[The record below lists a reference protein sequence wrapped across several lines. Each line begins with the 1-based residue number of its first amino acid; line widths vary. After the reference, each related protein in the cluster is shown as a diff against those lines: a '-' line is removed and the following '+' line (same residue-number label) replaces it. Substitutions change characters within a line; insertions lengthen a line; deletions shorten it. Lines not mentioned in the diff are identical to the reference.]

1 VFLTDLHISTI
12 ILQYFTQ
19 VDRREQKL
27 VSKNENTT
35 YGRYWPVRMR
45 VILLTNEYPPHIYGG
60 AGVHVEY
67 LSRELLCLDGGSHD
81 LDVLCFGDQK
91 VRFANETVRG
101 VRPDF
106 GFPYQDA
113 YHRKM
118 LDALFRNIIMTGL
131 AKEGDI
137 VHCHTWYTLLAGCL
151 IKQIL
156 GIPLLITA
164 HSLEPQRPWKHEQLG
179 SAYRA
184 SSWVEKTAYQNA
196 DGIIAVSNFMKSAIH
211 DIYGVEHEKIR
222 VIPNGIDMEQY
233 KPTPDAHTLSVYGID
248 SSEPFILFVGRI
260 TRQKGTIHLVNAIK
274 YLDPV
279 QVVICAD
286 APDTEEIDR
295 EMKRA
300 VRDAQAETQNRIIWI
315 NRFVPR
321 ADAIRLYSHAS
332 VFVCPSIYEPF
343 GIINLEAMACKTP
356 VVATAVGGIP
366 EIVAHGETG
375 LLVPFEAGG
384 GGLFEP
390 REPDRFSRDLAEAVN
405 SLLRSPQKM
414 KEMGERARESIERKF
429 SWQTIAR
436 RTLEFYRDTLDSAVC
451 SDIR

>member
-1 VFLTDLHISTI
+1 
-12 ILQYFTQ
+12 
-19 VDRREQKL
+19 
-27 VSKNENTT
+27 
-35 YGRYWPVRMR
+35 MR
-45 VILLTNEYPPHIYGG
+45 IILLTNEYPPHIYGG

-67 LSRELLCLDGGSHD
+67 LSRELSRLDGGSHE

-101 VRPDF
+101 VRLDF
-106 GFPYQDA
+106 EFPSQDA

-156 GIPLLITA
+156 GIPMLITA

-184 SSWVEKTAYQNA
+184 SGWVEKTAYENA
-196 DGIIAVSNFMKSAIH
+196 NGIIAVSKFMKSAIH
-211 DIYGVEHEKIR
+211 DIYGITPEKIR

-233 KPTPDAHTLSVYGID
+233 KPTPDPRTLSAYGID
-248 SSEPFILFVGRI
+248 PSKPFVLFVGRI

-300 VRDAQAETQNRIIWI
+300 VKDAQARTQSRVIWI
-315 NRFVPR
+315 NKFVPR
-321 ADAIRLYSHAS
+321 DDAVRLYSHAS
-332 VFVCPSIYEPF
+332 VFLCPSIYEPF

-366 EIVAHGETG
+366 EVVTHGETG

-390 REPDRFSRDLAEAVN
+390 RDSDGFSRDIAEAVN
-405 SLLRSPQKM
+405 SLLRSPRRM
-414 KEMGERARESIERKF
+414 REMGERAREAIERKF
-429 SWQTIAR
+429 SWQIIAG
-436 RTLEFYRDTLDSAVC
+436 RTLEFYRETVDSAAC
-451 SDIR
+451 SDVH